1 MADQSIE
8 MERIDPGEKMK
19 EIKNLVENN
28 KKQINKYG
36 RFTTTIVIPMLGILI
51 LCAALMIGVLSGYI
65 IRLKSHESGQIDTL
79 NAGILCFS
87 GSFVHRDLNS
97 NLHNNFWT
105 GL

>member
-8 MERIDPGEKMK
+8 MERLDPGE
-19 EIKNLVENN
+19 EIKKIKDLVENN
-28 KKQINKYG
+28 KKQLNKQINKYG

-87 GSFVHRDLNS
+87 GSFILLKVDRL
-97 NLHNNFWT
+97 
-105 GL
+105 